1 MKLFFRDHFLLILM
15 NVLQVI
21 VLLTVFWMD
30 GYQHFTLYVYA
41 LFLATFILMLYLIF
55 RYLVHRRFY
64 KRLSNPMAHMNEA
77 FETLDTAPLA
87 KALGEL
93 LKRQHRIYMNQLDQQ
108 EKRRNDHLTFINQWV
123 HQMKTPLS
131 VIELITQEN
140 DDDEQLESIREE
152 TDKLEKGLE
161 MVLYAA
167 RLEMFEQ
174 DFQVE
179 PVSLR
184 SVIEAAVRENK
195 RLFIKNH
202 VYPEIHVSETIVE
215 SDEKW
220 LEFIFNQLITN
231 AVKYSTGKGRK
242 VVINEAKHTREIMV
256 TVQDYGV
263 GIPKTDLKRVF
274 NPFFTGENGRVYRES
289 TGMGLYLVKEV
300 CEKLGHDIE
309 LSSVQGEGTSV
320 QLVFHR

>member
-1 MKLFFRDHFLLILM
+1 MRLFLRDHFLLILV
-15 NVLQVI
+15 NVLQI
-21 VLLTVFWMD
+21 LILLLVFWMD
-30 GYQHFTLYVYA
+30 GYHNLSLHFYA
-41 LFLATFILMLYLIF
+41 LFLATFILMLYLTF
-55 RYLVHRRFY
+55 RYLLHRRFY
-64 KRLSNPMAHMNEA
+64 NRLSNPMNQMDEA

-140 DDDEQLESIREE
+140 DDEHLESIREE

-179 PVSLR
+179 PVSLK
-184 SVIEAAVRENK
+184 SVIEAAIRENK
-195 RLFIKNH
+195 RFFIKNH
-202 VYPEIHVSETIVE
+202 VYPEVHVSGTTVE

-242 VVINEAKHTREIMV
+242 VVITETKDALETIV

-263 GIPKTDLKRVF
+263 GIPKTDIKRVF
-274 NPFFTGENGRVYRES
+274 NPFFTGENGRNYRES

-300 CEKLGHDIE
+300 CEKLGHKIE
-309 LSSVQGEGTSV
+309 LTSVRGEGTSV
-320 QLVFHR
+320 QIRF

>member
-1 MKLFFRDHFLLILM
+1 MRLFLRDHFLLILV
-15 NVLQVI
+15 NVLQI
-21 VLLTVFWMD
+21 LILLLVFWMD
-30 GYQHFTLYVYA
+30 GYHNLSLHFYA
-41 LFLATFILMLYLIF
+41 LFLATFILMLYLTF
-55 RYLVHRRFY
+55 RYLLHRRFY
-64 KRLSNPMAHMNEA
+64 NRLSNPMNQMDEA

-93 LKRQHRIYMNQLDQQ
+93 LKRQHRIYMNELDQQ

-140 DDDEQLESIREE
+140 DDEHLESIREE

-179 PVSLR
+179 PVSLK
-184 SVIEAAVRENK
+184 SVIEAAIRENK
-195 RLFIKNH
+195 RFFIKNH
-202 VYPEIHVSETIVE
+202 VYPEVHVSGTTVE

-242 VVINEAKHTREIMV
+242 VVITETKDALETIV

-263 GIPKTDLKRVF
+263 GIPKTDVKRVF
-274 NPFFTGENGRVYRES
+274 NPFFTGENGRNYRES

-300 CEKLGHDIE
+300 CEKLGHKIE
-309 LSSVQGEGTSV
+309 LTSVRGEGTSV
-320 QLVFHR
+320 QIRF

>member
-1 MKLFFRDHFLLILM
+1 MRLFLRDHFLLILV
-15 NVLQVI
+15 NVLQI
-21 VLLTVFWMD
+21 LILLLVFWMD
-30 GYQHFTLYVYA
+30 GYHNLSLHFYA
-41 LFLATFILMLYLIF
+41 LFLATFILMLYLTF
-55 RYLVHRRFY
+55 RYLLHRRFY
-64 KRLSNPMAHMNEA
+64 NRLSNPMNQMDEA

-93 LKRQHRIYMNQLDQQ
+93 LKRQHRIYMNELDQQ

-140 DDDEQLESIREE
+140 DDEHLESIREE

-179 PVSLR
+179 PVSLK
-184 SVIEAAVRENK
+184 SVIEAAIRENK
-195 RLFIKNH
+195 RFFIKNH
-202 VYPEIHVSETIVE
+202 VYPEVHVSGTTVE

-242 VVINEAKHTREIMV
+242 VVITETKDALETIV

-263 GIPKTDLKRVF
+263 GIPKTDIKRVF
-274 NPFFTGENGRVYRES
+274 NPFFTGENGRNYRES

-300 CEKLGHDIE
+300 CEKLGHKIE
-309 LSSVQGEGTSV
+309 LTSVRGEGTSV
-320 QLVFHR
+320 QIRF

>member
-1 MKLFFRDHFLLILM
+1 MRLFLRDHFLLILV
-15 NVLQVI
+15 NVLQI
-21 VLLTVFWMD
+21 LILLLVFWMD
-30 GYQHFTLYVYA
+30 GYHNLSLHFYA
-41 LFLATFILMLYLIF
+41 LFLATFILMLYLTF
-55 RYLVHRRFY
+55 RYLLHRRFY
-64 KRLSNPMAHMNEA
+64 NRLSNPMNQMDEA

-140 DDDEQLESIREE
+140 DDEHLESIREE

-179 PVSLR
+179 PVSLK
-184 SVIEAAVRENK
+184 SVIEAAIRENK
-195 RLFIKNH
+195 RFFIKNH
-202 VYPEIHVSETIVE
+202 VYPEVHVSGTTVE

-242 VVINEAKHTREIMV
+242 VVITETKDALETIV

-263 GIPKTDLKRVF
+263 GIPKTDVKRVF
-274 NPFFTGENGRVYRES
+274 NPFFTGENGRNYRES

-300 CEKLGHDIE
+300 CEKLGHKIE
-309 LSSVQGEGTSV
+309 LTSVRGEGTSV
-320 QLVFHR
+320 QIRF